1 MGNIYDPFRV
11 LCSAMTFRVGRG
23 VDQLFG
29 SETRAKVLGFL
40 ADARTPKTGYQISKA
55 TGIRPTKVYGELRR
69 LAETDFLEV
78 VEEPRRKLYR
88 MVDEDL
94 RKLLLRRARIT
105 SEDEWFSPE
114 RVRERREAL
123 ERASRTPLSLPE
135 STPNRDA
142 VLNPSEYERSPA
154 KDRALR
160 RFAPGRT
167 RRRRARE

>member
-1 MGNIYDPFRV
+1 MAFRV
-11 LCSAMTFRVGRG
+11 SRG
-23 VDQLFG
+23 VGQLFG

-55 TGIRPTKVYGELRR
+55 TDVRPPKVYRELRR

-78 VEEPRRKLYR
+78 VEEPGRKRYR

-94 RKLLLRRARIT
+94 RRLLLRCARIT
-105 SEDEWFSPE
+105 SEDEWFSAE
-114 RVRERREAL
+114 RVRERRGAF
-123 ERASRTPLSLPE
+123 ERARGIRLSLPE
-135 STPNRDA
+135 STPNRNA

-167 RRRRARE
+167 NRKGVRE

>member
-1 MGNIYDPFRV
+1 
-11 LCSAMTFRVGRG
+11 MTFRVGRG
-23 VDQLFG
+23 VGQLFG
-29 SETRAKVLGFL
+29 SKTRVKVLGFL
-40 ADARTPKTGYQISKA
+40 AEARTPKTGYQISKA
-55 TGIRPTKVYGELRR
+55 TGVRPPKVYEQLRR

-78 VEEPRRKLYR
+78 VEERGRKRYR

-114 RVRERREAL
+114 RVRERQGAF
-123 ERASRTPLSLPE
+123 ERASRIPLFLPE

-142 VLNPSEYERSPA
+142 VLNPPEYERSPA

-160 RFAPGRT
+160 RIAAGRT
-167 RRRRARE
+167 TRKRARK

>member
-1 MGNIYDPFRV
+1 MAFR
-11 LCSAMTFRVGRG
+11 LSRG
-23 VDQLFG
+23 VEQLFG

-40 ADARTPKTGYQISKA
+40 ADARTPKTGYQTSKA
-55 TGIRPTKVYGELRR
+55 TGIRPPKVYRELRR
-69 LAETDFLEV
+69 LAETDFLEI
-78 VEEPRRKLYR
+78 VEEPGRKRYR

-94 RKLLLRRARIT
+94 RRLLLRRARIT
-105 SEDEWFSPE
+105 SQDEWFSPE
-114 RVRERREAL
+114 RVRERRGAL
-123 ERASRTPLSLPE
+123 ERASGIRVSLPE

-167 RRRRARE
+167 KRRRDRE